1 MSQKILYNDLM
12 AIVTLTHNKPTYVGM
27 CLLCLRIV
35 LVYEFHYDYIEN
47 KYGNNS
53 ILLVTDTDNLMYE
66 INIEDVYEYFG
77 KDKKY

>member
-1 MSQKILYNDLM
+1 M
-12 AIVTLTHNKPTYVGM
+12 AIVTLTHNKPAYVGM

-66 INIEDVYEYFG
+66 INIEDVYEYFS

>member
-12 AIVTLTHNKPTYVGM
+12 AIVTLTHNKPAYVGM

-66 INIEDVYEYFG
+66 INIEDVYECFS
-77 KDKKY
+77 KDKEY